1 MRRRPGFVVLV
12 GVLAVLLTGIISAL
26 SGAAGIGVWAA
37 LSDVLARLPGG
48 VGTHLSSLDA
58 ALLWQIRVPRVVLS
72 AMVGGALGLCGCAYQ
87 GAFRNPLVDPY
98 LLGSAAGA
106 GLGAT
111 LAIVY
116 LPGVRGWIVNPL
128 PLFAFV
134 GAVAAVA
141 LSFAVG
147 HLGSGS
153 GSTGARRDPTRLVLG
168 GVAVASFFTAL
179 QTFAQQQGDDTLRLV
194 YSWILGGLVTSGW
207 SEVLLILPYLA
218 VCATVILAHSRLLD
232 VLSVGDDEA
241 RTLGVSPER
250 IRTTVVIAASLGTA
264 AAVAVSGLIGFV
276 GLVVPHVV
284 RLVFGSSHRI
294 SLPGSALF
302 GAAFLVLADLA
313 ARSVLSPRELPIGV
327 VTALVG
333 APFFAWLLIRQGR
346 PRS

>member
-1 MRRRPGFVVLV
+1 MVLIGVVVLLV
-12 GVLAVLLTGIISAL
+12 TCCVSAL
-26 SGAAGIGVWAA
+26 IGAAGISVSAA
-37 LSDVLARLPGG
+37 FNDVLARLPGG
-48 VGTHLSSLDA
+48 LGTRLSSLDA

-72 AMVGGALGLCGCAYQ
+72 ALVGSALGLCGCAYQ

-116 LPGVRGWIVNPL
+116 LPDVRTWLINPR

-134 GAVAAVA
+134 GAMTAVA

-153 GSTGARRDPTRLVLG
+153 SDNRRDPTRLVLG

-179 QTFAQQQGDDTLRLV
+179 QTFAQQQGDATLRLV

-207 SEVLLILPYLA
+207 SDVLLILPYLVVSA
-218 VCATVILAHSRLLD
+218 SVILAHRRLLD

-250 IRTTVVIAASLGTA
+250 IRTVVVVAASLGTA

-302 GAAFLVLADLA
+302 GAAFLVVADLA
-313 ARSVLSPRELPIGV
+313 ARSVLTPRELPIGV
-327 VTALVG
+327 VTAFVG
-333 APFFAWLLIRQGR
+333 APFFAWLLVRQGR
-346 PRS
+346 AGR

>member
-1 MRRRPGFVVLV
+1 MVFV
-12 GVLAVLLTGIISAL
+12 GVLAVLLTGIVSAL

-48 VGTHLSSLDA
+48 AGTHLSSLDA

-116 LPGVRGWIVNPL
+116 LPEVRGWIVNPL
-128 PLFAFV
+128 PLFAFI
-134 GAVAAVA
+134 GAMTAVA

-147 HLGSGS
+147 HLGS

-207 SEVLLILPYLA
+207 SEVLLILPYLV

-346 PRS
+346 ARS

>member
-1 MRRRPGFVVLV
+1 MITV
-12 GVLAVLLTGIISAL
+12 GVAVLLFACLISIL
-26 SGAAGIGVWAA
+26 NGSAGIGVGAV
-37 LSDVLARLPGG
+37 LRDVLSRFPGAG
-48 VGTHLSSLDA
+48 GTRLSSLDA
-58 ALLWQIRVPRVVLS
+58 AVLWQIRMPRVVLS
-72 AMVGGALGLCGCAYQ
+72 ALVGSALGMCGCAYQ

-116 LPGVRGWIVNPL
+116 LPQVRTWLINPR

-134 GAVAAVA
+134 GALLAVA

-147 HLGSGS
+147 HLGSGATTS
-153 GSTGARRDPTRLVLG
+153 RRDPTRLVLG

-179 QTFAQQQGDDTLRLV
+179 QTFAQQQGDATLRLV

-207 SEVLLILPYLA
+207 SDVLLILPYVVVSA
-218 VCATVILAHSRLLD
+218 VVILAHRRLLD
-232 VLSVGDDEA
+232 VLSVGDSEA

-250 IRTTVVIAASLGTA
+250 IRTVVVVAASLGTA

-302 GAAFLVLADLA
+302 GAAFLVVADLA
-313 ARSVLSPRELPIGV
+313 ARSVLAPRELPIGV
-327 VTALVG
+327 VTAFVG
-333 APFFAWLLIRQGR
+333 APFFAWLLVRQGR
-346 PRS
+346 VRR